1 MSPVDALNQALAA
14 EHASLFVYGALG
26 AATSQ
31 SATPE
36 LFAAVSDGYRAH
48 RGHRDQLTTR
58 VRDHGGE
65 PVPAAP
71 GYELP
76 ARLAAPDA
84 VAAAALEVE
93 RRCEATYRWLVAQ
106 TSGAD
111 RRFAVVALTNTAV
124 RSLTFRGSPEIFPG
138 AGEVADR

>member
-1 MSPVDALNQALAA
+1 MSPLTALNRALAA

-36 LFAAVSDGYRAH
+36 LFDSVTAGYRAH
-48 RGHRDQLTTR
+48 RAHRDQLTSR
-58 VRDHGGE
+58 VLDHGGE
-65 PVPAAP
+65 PVAAEP

-76 ARLAAPDA
+76 ARLASPDA

-93 RRCEATYRWLVAQ
+93 RRCEATYRWLVSQ
-106 TSGAD
+106 TSGED
-111 RRFAVVALTNTAV
+111 RRFAVTALTNSAV